1 MNVVVAARFAVVACS
16 RCQTPWAVELR
27 HATVTCP
34 GCRASVELASRRL
47 LWTGDDARQAQ
58 TAAAQARQ
66 ADRPVLLPP
75 SPLPRHDSPAD
86 AAAAA
91 AKGIINKS
99 ARAEEVARWLE
110 RVGGPMAHR
119 TLVDALQRAGLDQD
133 RAEAEITRMLAMD
146 LLMEP
151 KAATYRMVG

>member
-1 MNVVVAARFAVVACS
+1 MAARFAVALCPGC
-16 RCQTPWAVELR
+16 REPWAVELR
-27 HATVTCP
+27 HATATCP
-34 GCRASVELASRRL
+34 RCKSKVDLAARKP
-47 LWTGDDARQAQ
+47 LWTGDDAAQAQ
-58 TAAAQARQ
+58 AAVAEASARRKGGAGTA
-66 ADRPVLLPP
+66 LPP

-151 KAATYRMVG
+151 KSATYRMVA